1 MGEPGRSIIDVMT
14 QAERE
19 QLRKNTQDIARLL
32 HQCPKIVE
40 FTVTPLVAELGSSVT
55 VTVSARISGEAETV
69 KLFRGEEVMTAA
81 VSDSGVVS
89 GQASGVSQPC
99 VFRVKATDALE
110 HTISAEKSV
119 AFQNGVYTGA
129 GGASTAIS
137 SLNKT
142 LQASRAKTFT
152 VTAGAGEY
160 VWYAC
165 PVRYGSPVFKVGGF
179 EGGFELVRSEDYTNP
194 SGYTEGYQL
203 WRSTNAN
210 LGTMTVTVS

>member
-1 MGEPGRSIIDVMT
+1 
-14 QAERE
+14 
-19 QLRKNTQDIARLL
+19 
-32 HQCPKIVE
+32 
-40 FTVTPLVAELGSSVT
+40 
-55 VTVSARISGEAETV
+55 
-69 KLFRGEEVMTAA
+69 MTAA

-179 EGGFELVRSEDYTNP
+179 EGGFDLVNASASYTNP
-194 SGYTEGYQL
+194 SGYTENYQV